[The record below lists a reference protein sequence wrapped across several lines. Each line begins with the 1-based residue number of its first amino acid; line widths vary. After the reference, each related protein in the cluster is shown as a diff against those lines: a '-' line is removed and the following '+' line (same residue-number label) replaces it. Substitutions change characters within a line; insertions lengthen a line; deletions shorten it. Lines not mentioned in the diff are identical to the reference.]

1 MSAGSHCVD
10 QHAGYHLPE
19 IRLKGAGAADL
30 ALGKSQPITSLKSA
44 CWKVPARARSPT
56 AVNINNIHISNMLT
70 VFNGG
75 CRRRSPV
82 VFFSLSELLKS
93 SIQELRCPR
102 ALQEADFVDLLRST
116 FPQLAGGDKC
126 LELFKS
132 DRSRRLQRLPVSTL
146 TPEEIYRSMKGTR
159 ADKTLLYVQ
168 LKVDTAVLSFPDT
181 TLLYLSFV
189 FIFFELNQPLFAK
202 CFHMYPL
209 PCSSTYLDSFGEISC
224 RCLSLQ
230 YNIFFL
236 SL

>member
-1 MSAGSHCVD
+1 MSAGSHCVN
-10 QHAGYHLPE
+10 QLSGYRLPE

-30 ALGKSQPITSLKSA
+30 ASVKSRPITSLKSA

-56 AVNINNIHISNMLT
+56 AVNINNMHINNMLT

-75 CRRRSPV
+75 CRRRTV

-102 ALQEADFVDLLRST
+102 ALQEADFVDLLKST

-132 DRSRRLQRLPVSTL
+132 DRSRRLQRLPVTTL
-146 TPEEIYRSMKGTR
+146 TPEEIYRTMKGTR
-159 ADKTLLYVQ
+159 VDKTLLYVR

-181 TLLYLSFV
+181 TLLYESYFSLS
-189 FIFFELNQPLFAK
+189 
-202 CFHMYPL
+202 
-209 PCSSTYLDSFGEISC
+209 
-224 RCLSLQ
+224 
-230 YNIFFL
+230 
-236 SL
+236 